1 MEELI
6 KSGVL
11 TIQLGIIEARAL
23 MYEDPEAAAEMLE
36 QAESLCEETVETL
49 KTLTEIRETEEATAE
64 IRAETARIEK
74 QARWIQ
80 IISLVAATAALVANA
95 VMLGCR
101 LW

>member
-11 TIQLGIIEARAL
+11 TIQLGIMEAKNL
-23 MYEDPEAAAEMLE
+23 MHDDPSAAAETLE
-36 QAESLCEETVETL
+36 QAERLCEDTVEAL
-49 KTLTEIRETEEATAE
+49 YTLTEIREIEEATEE
-64 IRAETARIEK
+64 ILAETARIEK
-74 QARWIQ
+74 QTRWIQ
-80 IISLVAATAALVANA
+80 IISLVAAAAALVANA

>member
-11 TIQLGIIEARAL
+11 TIQLGIIEAKNL
-23 MYEDPEAAAEMLE
+23 MNEDPAAAVEKLE
-36 QAESLCEETVETL
+36 QADSLCEETVKALE
-49 KTLTEIRETEEATAE
+49 TLTEIRETEEATAE

-74 QARWIQ
+74 QTRWIQ

-95 VMLGCR
+95 VMLGCK

>member
-6 KSGVL
+6 KSGVV

-23 MYEDPEAAAEMLE
+23 MYEDPESAVEALE
-36 QAESLCEETVETL
+36 QADSLCEETVKALE
-49 KTLTEIRETEEATAE
+49 TLTEIRETEEATAE

-74 QARWIQ
+74 QTRWIQ
-80 IISLVAATAALVANA
+80 IIGLAAATAALVANA
-95 VMLGCR
+95 VMIGCR

>member
-11 TIQLGIIEARAL
+11 TIQLGIIEARCL

-36 QAESLCEETVETL
+36 QADSLCEEAVEAL

-74 QARWIQ
+74 QTRWIQ

-95 VMLGCR
+95 VMIACR